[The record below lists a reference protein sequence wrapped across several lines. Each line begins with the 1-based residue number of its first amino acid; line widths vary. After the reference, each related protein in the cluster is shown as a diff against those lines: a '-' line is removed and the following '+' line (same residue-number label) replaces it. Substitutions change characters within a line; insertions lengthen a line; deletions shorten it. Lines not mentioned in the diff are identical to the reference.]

1 MLLQDRGF
9 GSGFGAVIE
18 GMKGFRLGCKPA
30 AGKLVRNAESV
41 VLVDAARNGAGF
53 DPKERRGGVRR
64 GGFGV
69 TGRRCGAGS
78 ARVGRGRRRGGSGQ
92 LGVGFA
98 FQRFVD
104 GIFELALGGVA
115 EARLTERI
123 TPSLSRTM

>member
-69 TGRRCGAGS
+69 TGRRGGAGS
-78 ARVGRGRRRGGSGQ
+78 GRAGRGGRRGGSRQIWAGIAVPPFFAGSCRAGPA
-92 LGVGFA
+92 GVP
-98 FQRFVD
+98 
-104 GIFELALGGVA
+104 
-115 EARLTERI
+115 EA
-123 TPSLSRTM
+123 